1 MSTTTN
7 ILLDHHDVSYTALPH
22 SPCQDDLKLWRVEY
36 ISTAVSNKLQA
47 EVWHSPSRRGGQDAA
62 QLFFLR
68 CLHSERS
75 SHRFLLFPRIT
86 VSHPLSQELLFHLV
100 LPLYIINSLE
110 VEGAVVCLHPNAQT
124 TWPQLCACLVF
135 CFLSFLHLLLPP
147 VRFLGQ
153 AHMGHEMKLWT
164 KINLSSLN

>member
-110 VEGAVVCLHPNAQT
+110 VEGAVCVSTRAPSLPGPNFMHV
-124 TWPQLCACLVF
+124 WSSI
-135 CFLSFLHLLLPP
+135 CFLSASP
-147 VRFLGQ
+147 
-153 AHMGHEMKLWT
+153 T
-164 KINLSSLN
+164 TLS